1 MQTGRSLRAWGAA
14 MSRLIDAAL
23 IFATEKHA
31 GQVRK
36 YTGTPYI
43 FHPIS
48 VAMIVMET
56 PDHTEDMVAAAL
68 LHDVAEDCGVPIEEI
83 GARFGAAV
91 RDLVYWLTDSAMPE
105 DGNRAEREAIER
117 AKWAR
122 CDNAGAKTV
131 KLADLLD
138 NTSSIL
144 ARDPGFAETYL
155 QEKRLMLPLLEG
167 GDPELQRRVRE
178 TISFR

>member
-1 MQTGRSLRAWGAA
+1 
-14 MSRLIDAAL
+14 MSTLINDAL

-31 GQVRK
+31 GQTRK

-56 PDHTEDMVAAAL
+56 PEHTDDMVAAAL
-68 LHDVAEDCGVPIEEI
+68 LHDVVEDCGVLLEEVA
-83 GARFGAAV
+83 ARFGAPV
-91 RDLVYWLTDSAMPE
+91 QDLVYWLTDIGKPE
-105 DGNRAEREAIER
+105 DGNRAKRKAIER
-117 AKWAR
+117 EKWAR

-144 ARDPGFAETYL
+144 ARDPNFAKVYL
-155 QEKRLMLPLLEG
+155 EEKRLMLPLLEG
-167 GDPELQRRVRE
+167 GDPGLLKRARE
-178 TISFR
+178 TIKM

>member
-1 MQTGRSLRAWGAA
+1 
-14 MSRLIDAAL
+14 MSKLINDAL

-56 PDHTEDMVAAAL
+56 PDHTADMVAAAL
-68 LHDVAEDCGVPIEEI
+68 LHDVVEDCGVHLDEV
-83 GARFGAAV
+83 GTRFGDV
-91 RDLVYWLTDSAMPE
+91 VKDLVYWLTDIATPAN
-105 DGNRAEREAIER
+105 GNRAARKRIERE
-117 AKWAR
+117 KWAR
-122 CDNAGAKTV
+122 CDKAGAKTV

-144 ARDPGFAETYL
+144 VRDPKFAAIYL
-155 QEKRLMLPLLEG
+155 DEKRLMLPLLEG
-167 GDPELQRRVRE
+167 GDPGLLKRAWAVVGL
-178 TISFR
+178 

>member
-1 MQTGRSLRAWGAA
+1 
-14 MSRLIDAAL
+14 MSKLINDAL

-56 PDHTEDMVAAAL
+56 PGHTEEMVAAAL
-68 LHDVAEDCGVPIEEI
+68 LHDVVEDCGVLLEEI
-83 GARFGAAV
+83 GARFGLGV
-91 RDLVYWLTDSAMPE
+91 QDLVYWLTDIAKPE
-105 DGNRAEREAIER
+105 DGNRAKRKSIERE
-117 AKWAR
+117 KWAR
-122 CDNAGAKTV
+122 CDKPGAKTV

-138 NTSSIL
+138 NTSSVV
-144 ARDPGFAETYL
+144 ARDPKFAKTYL
-155 QEKRLMLPLLEG
+155 EEKRLMLPLLEG
-167 GDPELQRRVRE
+167 GDAGLLKRARE
-178 TISFR
+178 TIGA